1 MLPRMWTED
10 KFKWEGKLIQ
20 VPERAVIPK
29 PVQQPHPPMSVACT
43 QASTIEFAAENGL
56 GVLGFGISEANSDE
70 YVRTYREK
78 IRTAKPIGK
87 FVNNRFAVLR
97 MALCSP
103 NDREALDLQGANV
116 KMYTQHTR
124 ELFAP
129 WIDGKPPASYKKI
142 IENFVKGFEQIDQV
156 SIEDVVK
163 FGGACIGDPARC
175 IDSLQ
180 VLEDAGVDE
189 VMLFMQLYTTPHD
202 QIMRS
207 IDLFANKVLP
217 KIRTSS
223 AHREQNAQV

>member
-1 MLPRMWTED
+1 MNLP
-10 KFKWEGKLIQ
+10 
-20 VPERAVIPK
+20 P
-29 PVQQPHPPMSVACT
+29 S
-43 QASTIEFAAENGL
+43 NGL
-56 GVLGFGISEANSDE
+56 GVLGFGISEANSNE

-129 WIDGKPPASYKKI
+129 WIDGKPPASYRKI

-163 FGGACIGDPARC
+163 AGGACIGNRPAA
-175 IDSLQ
+175 S
-180 VLEDAGVDE
+180 
-189 VMLFMQLYTTPHD
+189 TPC
-202 QIMRS
+202 RS
-207 IDLFANKVLP
+207 WKTRAWMKSCCSC
-217 KIRTSS
+217 SS
-223 AHREQNAQV
+223 TPPPRPDNALDRFVRQ